1 MSNEEHNIE
10 NEFEYNDG
18 LGDLLKE
25 KERQEFS
32 WAKTVVVL
40 ASIITVVTLSFMVVF
55 RVGRSLMVQAPE
67 ATMSSAAQTQSVTLK
82 ATPKQLSVSQT
93 QPSNSQSSTS
103 KPTQRKPA
111 PTAVVPATKSS
122 STPVTRSF
130 TLNRVVVGSYQTL
143 SRARSAVSDLKRR
156 GVDSY
161 VWIYTEDGQ
170 TFYRVQIGAFKNP
183 SAAHYLAERVRE
195 KYNLD
200 AIIIKQ

>member
-1 MSNEEHNIE
+1 MSKEAHSIE

-55 RVGRSLMVQAPE
+55 RVGRSLMVKAPE
-67 ATMSSAAQTQSVTLK
+67 GTVSPV
-82 ATPKQLSVSQT
+82 SVSQDVVLKT
-93 QPSNSQSSTS
+93 PAPATVSQVS
-103 KPTQRKPA
+103 KPAVSELQKPKQSVKPSA
-111 PTAVVPATKSS
+111 ISSVSKPVNRPASS
-122 STPVTRSF
+122 RSY
-130 TLNRVVVGSYQTL
+130 TLSRVVVGSHKSL
-143 SRARSAVSDLKRR
+143 PRARAAVTDLKRR

-170 TFYRVQIGAFKNP
+170 TYYRVQIGAFKNP
-183 SAAHYLAERVRE
+183 TAAHYLAEKMRE
-195 KYNLD
+195 QYNLD